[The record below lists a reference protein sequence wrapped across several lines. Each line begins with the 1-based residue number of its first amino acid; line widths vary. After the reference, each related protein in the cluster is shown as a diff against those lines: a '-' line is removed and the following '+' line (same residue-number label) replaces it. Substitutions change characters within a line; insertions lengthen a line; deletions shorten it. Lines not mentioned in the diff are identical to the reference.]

1 MIKGSF
7 EIAKD
12 SLDKKEMGI
21 TGIVHMETDLLHGIR
36 DFRSGVSYVL

>member
-12 SLDKKEMGI
+12 PLDKKEMGL
-21 TGIVHMETDLLHGIR
+21 TGIVHMETNFLHGII
-36 DFRSGVSYVL
+36 DFRSGMSYVL